1 MYNQFNYDDE
11 TLTHQKQVQE
21 NVLNDNDAPSRD
33 VPSVYSTRYYS
44 QKDSS
49 PPPPP
54 PLRESTARERIRRK
68 RHMKNT
74 AGEWAWVFV
83 AAVLFAVVLVVSL
96 SAFMY
101 VRATQNDIIV
111 VPTADIASLLPTPVI
126 AMSDFSDQPV
136 STGETLTMPDG
147 STIELV
153 PWDGTGRFTVVVAGL
168 DRRPN
173 ETGLAYR
180 TDTMMVVSIDPK
192 TQSIGVLSLP
202 RDLYVQVP
210 GYSELQRVNSP
221 MVFGEN
227 RAPGYGP
234 TLMMQT
240 VQLNLGIRIHDYVL
254 VDFQAFIDFV
264 DAIGG
269 ITIENP
275 HTINDPAYPSF
286 DYGYD
291 PFYLEAG
298 THTLNGYNALRYART
313 RHGDSDIQRAS
324 RQQQVIYAIRE
335 RILGADILPQ
345 LISQAP
351 LIWTTLQDNVYTG
364 MSLQQVIQLALYVKD
379 IPLQNIEMSV
389 INYDYLRSYTVPSS
403 GAQVL
408 IPNRSR
414 LGDLMVN
421 TFGDTYSQ

>member
-11 TLTHQKQVQE
+11 TMTHQKPVP
-21 NVLNDNDAPSRD
+21 DAETGDAQAAPRD

-54 PLRESTARERIRRK
+54 PVRESTARERIRRK

-74 AGEWAWVFV
+74 ASEWAWVFV

-111 VPTADIASLLPTPVI
+111 VPTADIASLLPTPVV
-126 AMSDFSDQPV
+126 ALSDFSDQPV

-173 ETGLAYR
+173 QTGLSYR
-180 TDTMMVVSIDPK
+180 TDTMMVVSIDPQ

-210 GYSELQRVNSP
+210 GYNELQRINSP

-240 VQLNLGIRIHDYVL
+240 VQLNLGIRIHDYVV
-254 VDFQAFIDFV
+254 VDFQAFIDFI

-269 ITIENP
+269 ITIDNP
-275 HTINDPAYPSF
+275 RTINDPAYPSF

-298 THTLNGYNALRYART
+298 THTLNGYDALRYART

-324 RQQQVIYAIRE
+324 RQQQVIYAVRE
-335 RILGADILPQ
+335 RIVNADILPQ
-345 LISQAP
+345 LIGQAP

-379 IPLQNIEMSV
+379 IPAENIHMNV
-389 INYDYLRSYTVPSS
+389 IDYEYLRGYTVPSS